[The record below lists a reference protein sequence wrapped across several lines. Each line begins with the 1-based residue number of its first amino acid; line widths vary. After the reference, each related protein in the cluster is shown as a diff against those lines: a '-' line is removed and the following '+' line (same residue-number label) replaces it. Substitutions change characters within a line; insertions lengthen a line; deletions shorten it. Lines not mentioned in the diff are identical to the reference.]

1 MKWSKLKHKI
11 NKTKNPLD
19 IIMYEKQRNY
29 DVGLNKKAKFAYF
42 HNLTCK
48 KDT

>member
-1 MKWSKLKHKI
+1 
-11 NKTKNPLD
+11 
-19 IIMYEKQRNY
+19 MYEKQRNY